1 MTGSSEAWRVIPLL
15 DYVLVSTVLLA
26 IGIYGLVS
34 KGNALRLFFAIEI
47 VVNSANLNLVAFS
60 RYLSPVNIEGQTFA
74 LFSIAIA
81 AAEAA
86 VGLAIIIV
94 TFRLNKEVDVFK
106 LRKLKH

>member
-1 MTGSSEAWRVIPLL
+1 MVPLL
-15 DYVLVSTVLLA
+15 YYIIVSTILFA
-26 IGIYGLVS
+26 IGVYGLVS

-47 VVNSANLNLVAFS
+47 VVNAANLNLVAFS
-60 RYLSPVNIEGQTFA
+60 RYTVVANVPSGQTFA

-94 TFRLNKEVDVFK
+94 AFRLNKNVDVFK
-106 LRKLKH
+106 LRKLKN

>member
-1 MTGSSEAWRVIPLL
+1 LSSILF
-15 DYVLVSTVLLA
+15 A

-47 VVNSANLNLVAFS
+47 VVNAANLNLVAFS
-60 RYLSPVNIEGQTFA
+60 RYLANPAASAAEGQTFA

-86 VGLAIIIV
+86 VGLAIVLIV
-94 TFRLNKEVDVFK
+94 FRLHKNVDVFG
-106 LRKLKH
+106 LRKLKN